1 MKKIIIFIALIAVIP
16 ILWGVDVK
24 AYTQDQL
31 ILFKQEYNA
40 IYNVNA
46 TDTFYSKVLEIWEN
60 NTSYPNNNKL
70 YTYNEGGNYLG
81 FDLCNSNT
89 RINGTSFSMVS
100 GDTTSVRHISNIN
113 RPNASDFGF
122 SNTNYTGTVRN
133 CNPYYW
139 GTFEEWLNGHID
151 FDNVYYS
158 PMVATPILTP
168 YYTAYNETGI
178 NIPYVPLTFDLSN
191 PNESYYLQIKQ
202 KNYTP
207 SVVRVDG
214 ANKFNVQARNG
225 FDVHDIYEMSDL
237 IVSSDFSRNDFYDD
251 ISDNWMVDL
260 NEFVFSNVQMING
273 LQSTIGSTADA
284 YFLAQ
289 TTKYQQLRNIQTVYG
304 NIIEI
309 WARYFMIDENNNVVV
324 GKWYHWWSLAS
335 DSFDEQL
342 PEYVIPYEKAYG
354 TENTTDQNNA
364 PNGVGTTNGTGTS
377 SNPNQNYTYVSVVP
391 NYPDY
396 PTIASYNKDNLL
408 VDTITKMNDTK
419 VFFGEFNN
427 FLQASFV
434 WVPNWIWGII
444 GVGFALSIIVFFLR
458 ML

>member
-1 MKKIIIFIALIAVIP
+1 MKKILIVPCIILILPLIFK
-16 ILWGVDVK
+16 LNVK
-24 AYTQDQL
+24 ASSDITSEQFRQYFDEYFDVQNYTCTDYAIGKYLDYESGSMYAVVLKEPSNQRFD
-31 ILFKQEYNA
+31 LFYF
-40 IYNVNA
+40 
-46 TDTFYSKVLEIWEN
+46 DG
-60 NTSYPNNNKL
+60 
-70 YTYNEGGNYLG
+70 YTINGNYLT
-81 FDLCNSNT
+81 SH
-89 RINGTSFSMVS
+89 GTDAYLS
-100 GDTTSVRHISNIN
+100 GDAIS
-113 RPNASDFGF
+113 GQMQ
-122 SNTNYTGTVRN
+122 TGYNSGYMVNVRN
-133 CNPYYW
+133 AIIFQNKQEMIDTISDS
-139 GTFEEWLNGHID
+139 GID

-158 PMVATPILTP
+158 PLIATPILNP
-168 YYTAYNETGI
+168 YYTAYNESGI
-178 NIPYVPLTFDLSN
+178 NIPYVPLTFNLSN
-191 PNESYYLQIKQ
+191 SSEDYYLQIKQ

-207 SVVRVDG
+207 SVVRVEG
-214 ANKFNVQARNG
+214 SNKFNVQARNG
-225 FDVHDIYEMSDL
+225 FEIHDVYEMQDMVL
-237 IVSSDFSRNDFYDD
+237 SSDFVRNDFYDA
-251 ISDNWMVDL
+251 ISDNWTNDL
-260 NEFVFSNVQMING
+260 NEFAFSNVQMING
-273 LQSTIGSTADA
+273 LESTIGSTADA

-289 TTKYQQLRNIQTVYG
+289 TSKFQQLRNIQTVYG

-427 FLQASFV
+427 FLEASFV
-434 WVPNWIWGII
+434 WVPSWIWGII